1 MEEFGLYINQ
11 ALSDIFCPSNTLM
24 VAWDPDS
31 EDKPNRTWL
40 SKIWGFLSQQTQSII
55 RSVSVPYIL
64 IYINRIQYGSVYRIS
79 ISPIT
84 LPCLSSEY
92 DDNMVGTMD
101 QLEIT
106 LFALQS
112 WCLLPVY
119 AVPTD
124 PEDESKPPLVVG
136 KY

>member
-1 MEEFGLYINQ
+1 
-11 ALSDIFCPSNTLM
+11 M

-64 IYINRIQYGSVYRIS
+64 TYINCIQYGSVYKIEHTT
-79 ISPIT
+79 ISPISLIT
-84 LPCLSSEY
+84 LPCLYSEY